1 MRTSCLCAEG
11 PLCNKRTVHRDSEQL
26 LQLRSA
32 GGRIQRG
39 QHTSC
44 QAACLGVSLQSLC
57 RDSPEDAT
65 AMLNSTRASTNAWY
79 CQLNDCL
86 QWPLSSLGNPGSSVL
101 FGALWRACSLMSL
114 ALHCIKL
121 SCCWI
126 FLSSFSR
133 LSISRSSPV
142 SLETAGNGE
151 STAVLSQAMGL
162 CNRG

>member
-1 MRTSCLCAEG
+1 MLRALCATKGQSSVTVNGFCSSGQQGEG
-11 PLCNKRTVHRDSEQL
+11 SNEISTPPAKQPAWVC
-26 LQLRSA
+26 
-32 GGRIQRG
+32 
-39 QHTSC
+39 
-44 QAACLGVSLQSLC
+44 LC
-57 RDSPEDAT
+57 RDSSEDAT
-65 AMLNSTRASTNAWY
+65 ATVNSTRASTNAWY

-133 LSISRSSPV
+133 LGISRSSPV
-142 SLETAGNGE
+142 SLETAGKGE

-162 CNRG
+162 CSRERASLCVTMG